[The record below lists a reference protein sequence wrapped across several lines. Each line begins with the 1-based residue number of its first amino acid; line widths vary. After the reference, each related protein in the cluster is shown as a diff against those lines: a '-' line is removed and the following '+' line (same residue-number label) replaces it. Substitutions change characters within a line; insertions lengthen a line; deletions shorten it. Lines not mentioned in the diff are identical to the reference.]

1 MPTSSLQLCRTC
13 KYSAL
18 CIQHQITPALPDIA
32 RRTFIVHETL
42 MSFDPIRTDRYAAVR
57 EACEAHMLCIPFEQR
72 YRDDGTGAHRFVR
85 GPIR

>member
-1 MPTSSLQLCRTC
+1 
-13 KYSAL
+13 
-18 CIQHQITPALPDIA
+18 
-32 RRTFIVHETL
+32 

-85 GPIR
+85 GLVR